1 MSKKNLITACVI
13 FTVLAVFW
21 GWTGCMTYMRAG
33 EFTFRVILALIC
45 AVLSA
50 VVPFVYYKEYRK
62 NQEK

>member
-1 MSKKNLITACVI
+1 
-13 FTVLAVFW
+13 
-21 GWTGCMTYMRAG
+21 MTYMRAG